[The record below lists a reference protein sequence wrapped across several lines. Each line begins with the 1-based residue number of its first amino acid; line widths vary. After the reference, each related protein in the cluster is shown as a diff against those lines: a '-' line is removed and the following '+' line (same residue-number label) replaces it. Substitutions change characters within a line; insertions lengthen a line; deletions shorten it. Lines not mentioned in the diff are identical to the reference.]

1 VTKHC
6 RKFAQ
11 CIGSCQQLLSYLS
24 STGLIVKSLSRQ
36 TGMHLENY
44 KPLLQQDRGDFLALN
59 NGKVT
64 FSLIHGVKTVNFV

>member
-1 VTKHC
+1 
-6 RKFAQ
+6 
-11 CIGSCQQLLSYLS
+11 
-24 STGLIVKSLSRQ
+24 
-36 TGMHLENY
+36 MHLENY